1 MATSRYQRVLWAGQD
16 AVRRLKWPLKQA
28 AKRRP
33 AIMKARNDLVRRYH
47 ELLLKGAGVRGRL
60 STGETATG
68 GVRPENMI
76 WIFCISRSGSS
87 WLRSM
92 IADLGDYKVWE
103 EPGVG
108 RLFGAPY
115 TRAQRNKR
123 ASTDFILA
131 DATRKGWIKSIRNF
145 VLDGARY
152 AHPFLG
158 PDDHL
163 VIKEPDGSLGAP
175 LLMEALPES
184 RMVFLIRDPRD
195 AVASALDAH
204 RKGGWMYEVRDKGVR
219 KKNPLASRNPDNYV
233 RVRSNTYLEQISSIK
248 EAYNAHRGR
257 KVLVRYEDLRAD
269 TLGTMKRICSA
280 LEIPVEEGTL
290 IRVIEKH
297 SWERVPEQ
305 EKGEGRFYRKA
316 KPGGWRED
324 LTPEQIEIIESI
336 TAPLLEEFYD
346 KG

>member
-1 MATSRYQRVLWAGQD
+1 MSTSRYQKVLWAGESL
-16 AVRRLKWPLKQA
+16 VRRLKWPLKQA
-28 AKRRP
+28 VKRSP
-33 AIMKARNDLVRRYH
+33 AFTKTRNDLLRRYH
-47 ELLLKGAGVRGRL
+47 DVLLRGAGLRGRL
-60 STGETATG
+60 SASEAATG

-92 IADLGDYKVWE
+92 LAELGEHKVWE

-108 RLFGAPY
+108 HLFGGFY
-115 TRAQRNKR
+115 TRAKRNKR
-123 ASTDFILA
+123 ARPDFVLA
-131 DATRKGWIKSIRNF
+131 DATRNGWIKSIRNF

-204 RKGGWMYEVRDKGVR
+204 KKGGWMYLARDRSVR
-219 KKNPLASRNPDNYV
+219 KENPLASRNPDNYV
-233 RVRSNTYLEQISSIK
+233 RGRSKMYLEHISSIRD
-248 EAYNAHRGR
+248 AYNAHRGR

-280 LEIPVEEGTL
+280 LEIPAPEGTL
-290 IRVIEKH
+290 IRAIEKH
-297 SWERVPEQ
+297 SWESIPKK
-305 EKGEGRFYRKA
+305 EKGEGKFYRKGT
-316 KPGGWRED
+316 PGGWRED
-324 LTPEQIEIIESI
+324 LTPGQVKIVESI
-336 TAPLLEEFYD
+336 TAPLLEEFYP
-346 KG
+346 

>member
-1 MATSRYQRVLWAGQD
+1 M
-16 AVRRLKWPLKQA
+16 VRRLKWPLRQL
-28 AKRRP
+28 AKRAP
-33 AIMKARNDLVRRYH
+33 AVANARNDLARRYH
-47 ELLLKGAGVRGRL
+47 EVLLKGAEARGRL
-60 STGETATG
+60 APVETAPP
-68 GVRPENMI
+68 GVKPENMI
-76 WIFCISRSGSS
+76 WIFCISRSGST

-92 IADLGDYKVWE
+92 LADLGEHKVWE

-108 RLFGAPY
+108 QLFGGFY
-115 TRAQRNKR
+115 IRATRNKR
-123 ASTDFILA
+123 ASKDFILA
-131 DATRKGWIKSIRNF
+131 DATRKGWLKSIRKF

-204 RKGGWMYEVRDKGVR
+204 KKGGWMYEVKDRSVR
-219 KKNPLASRNPDNYV
+219 KKDPLASRNPDNFV
-233 RVRSNTYLEQISSIK
+233 RIRSNLYLEQISRVR

-280 LEIPVEEGTL
+280 LEIPVPEGTL
-290 IRVIEKH
+290 IRAVEKH

-316 KPGGWRED
+316 RPGGWRED
-324 LTPEQIEIIESI
+324 LTPGQIDTIERV
-336 TAPLLEEFYD
+336 TAPLLDEFYPRAD
-346 KG
+346 KS